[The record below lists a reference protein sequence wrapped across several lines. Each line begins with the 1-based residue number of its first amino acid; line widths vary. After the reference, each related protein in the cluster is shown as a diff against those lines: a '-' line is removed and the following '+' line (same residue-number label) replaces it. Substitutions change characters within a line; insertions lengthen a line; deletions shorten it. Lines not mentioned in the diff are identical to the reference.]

1 MAGAQQVATQVDCDR
16 TVEYLERHIERGGV
30 VHDRAHV
37 GRVGVHQV
45 DAAERIQR
53 GRHQRGDRGLV
64 ADVAL
69 HAQRALAPS
78 LNPLRK
84 RVCAV
89 AVEIA
94 NHHCRA
100 FHGQSLSGGGAYS

>member
-37 GRVGVHQV
+37 GRIGVHQI
-45 DAAERIQR
+45 DAAEGVQR
-53 GRHQRGDRGLV
+53 GRHQCGHRSIV

-69 HAQRALAPS
+69 HT
-78 LNPLRK
+78 
-84 RVCAV
+84 
-89 AVEIA
+89 
-94 NHHCRA
+94 
-100 FHGQSLSGGGAYS
+100 